1 MDLVHGGMVSSD
13 EACTNYASL
22 IKNMELGRKFLF
34 EEFGVSPTIAWQLDP
49 FGHTETTADIFA

>member
-1 MDLVHGGMVSSD
+1 MVSSD

-22 IKNMELGRKFLF
+22 IKNMVLGRKFLF

-49 FGHTETTADIFA
+49 FGHSETTADIFA